1 MMIGNTNDPTGA
13 ATPIVGPGNNSC
25 TDCITI
31 PLEEYRKTLEMAT
44 ELSIIRELAGDQNIY
59 LILAKSQPDSMV
71 PMAEYASLQN
81 TTSEK
86 IAELKQELMVK
97 DEHIAHLEYQMK
109 TQPAA
114 HICPVCGRQ
123 FFETPAISRRDESMK
138 ICSVCAA
145 TEALEDAREA
155 GVISRGEAK
164 EIQDIVE
171 RVAVPMEKI
180 REERG
185 EVIPRQSTPEQCKK
199 GGRKTQQGKK
209 ADLPMEEIME
219 LKAKGWSNVRI
230 AGRYG
235 VADVTIETRIK
246 QYLAKQNAV
255 EKPAVEPAKTDTR
268 RPLDITDLRTR
279 REAGETYEHIG
290 KEYGGWTED
299 EVHAFMIQKGKEE
312 RGGQD

>member
-1 MMIGNTNDPTGA
+1 MIGNTNDPTGA

-31 PLEEYRKTLEMAT
+31 PLEEYRKLIECSVSMD
-44 ELSIIRELAGDQNIY
+44 IINELAGDKNIY
-59 LILAKSQPDSMV
+59 RALTEAPDVVSRDDYNKMLNVTTHKIHQLERELEEAKSLP
-71 PMAEYASLQN
+71 
-81 TTSEK
+81 
-86 IAELKQELMVK
+86 
-97 DEHIAHLEYQMK
+97 
-109 TQPAA
+109 A

-123 FFETPAISRRDESMK
+123 YFETPAVSRRDESMK

-145 TEALEDAREA
+145 TEALENAREA
-155 GVISRGEAK
+155 GAISRGEAK

-209 ADLPMEEIME
+209 ADLPIEEIRQ
-219 LKAKGWSNVRI
+219 LKAEGWSNVKL
-230 AGRYG
+230 AKKYG
-235 VADVTIETRIK
+235 VTDVTIGYRLKKDAEKKAAEKAAEPVQTDGK
-246 QYLAKQNAV
+246 Q
-255 EKPAVEPAKTDTR
+255 
-268 RPLDITDLRTR
+268 PLDITDLRAR

-299 EVHAFMIQKGKEE
+299 EVHAFMIQKGKEKKNE
-312 RGGQD
+312 DK

>member
-1 MMIGNTNDPTGA
+1 MIGNTNDPTGA

-31 PLEEYRKTLEMAT
+31 PLEEYRKLIECSVSMD
-44 ELSIIRELAGDQNIY
+44 IIDKLAGDKDIY
-59 LILAKSQPDSMV
+59 RTLVTGPDVVPRDEYNKLLNVSAKKIHQ
-71 PMAEYASLQN
+71 L
-81 TTSEK
+81 EK
-86 IAELKQELMVK
+86 ELEEAK
-97 DEHIAHLEYQMK
+97 AN
-109 TQPAA
+109 PA

-123 FFETPAISRRDESMK
+123 FFETPAVSRRDLKQE

-155 GVISRGEAK
+155 GAISRGEAK
-164 EIQDIVE
+164 EIQEIVE
-171 RVAVPMEKI
+171 DVAKEEEK
-180 REERG
+180 
-185 EVIPRQSTPEQCKK
+185 VIPRQSTPEQCKK

-219 LKAKGWSNVRI
+219 LKAKGWSNVKI

-235 VADVTIETRIK
+235 VADVTIGNRIK
-246 QYLAKQNAV
+246 QYLTKDKPA

-268 RPLDITDLRTR
+268 RPLDIADLRAR

-312 RGGQD
+312 RNG

>member
-31 PLEEYRKTLEMAT
+31 PLEEYRKLIECSVNMD
-44 ELSIIRELAGDQNIY
+44 IINELAGDKNIY
-59 LILAKSQPDSMV
+59 RALTEAPDVVSRDDYNKMLNVTTHKIHQLERELEEAKSLP
-71 PMAEYASLQN
+71 
-81 TTSEK
+81 
-86 IAELKQELMVK
+86 
-97 DEHIAHLEYQMK
+97 
-109 TQPAA
+109 A

-123 FFETPAISRRDESMK
+123 FFETPAVSRRDLKQE

-155 GVISRGEAK
+155 GAISRGEAK
-164 EIQDIVE
+164 EIQEIIED
-171 RVAVPMEKI
+171 VAKEEEK
-180 REERG
+180 
-185 EVIPRQSTPEQCKK
+185 VVPRQSTPEQCKK
-199 GGRKTQQGKK
+199 GGRKTQMGKK
-209 ADLPMEEIME
+209 VDLPMDEIRK
-219 LKAKGWSNVRI
+219 LKAEGWSNVKI
-230 AGRYG
+230 AKKYG
-235 VADVTIETRIK
+235 VADVTIGYRLKKDAEKKAAEKAAEPVRQDGK
-246 QYLAKQNAV
+246 Q
-255 EKPAVEPAKTDTR
+255 
-268 RPLDITDLRTR
+268 PLDIADLRAR

>member
-1 MMIGNTNDPTGA
+1 MIGNTNDPTGA
-13 ATPIVGPGNNSC
+13 ATPIVGSGNNSC

-31 PLEEYRKTLEMAT
+31 PLEEYRKLIECSVSMDIINDLADGRNIYKTLTGTSDMVSRTEYQNLQNVMAEKVSDLQT
-44 ELSIIRELAGDQNIY
+44 ELRQKG
-59 LILAKSQPDSMV
+59 
-71 PMAEYASLQN
+71 EY
-81 TTSEK
+81 
-86 IAELKQELMVK
+86 IAN
-97 DEHIAHLEYQMK
+97 LERQARDRS
-109 TQPAA
+109 AA

-123 FFETPAISRRDESMK
+123 FFETPAVSRRDLKQE

-145 TEALEDAREA
+145 TEALEDAQKA
-155 GVISRGEAK
+155 GAISRGEAK

-209 ADLPMEEIME
+209 ADLPMDEIRQ
-219 LKAKGWSNVRI
+219 LKAEGWSNVKI
-230 AGRYG
+230 AKKYG
-235 VADVTIETRIK
+235 VADVTIGYRLKKDAEK
-246 QYLAKQNAV
+246 KAA
-255 EKPAVEPAKTDTR
+255 EKPAEPVQTDGK
-268 RPLDITDLRTR
+268 RPLDIADLRAR
-279 REAGETYEHIG
+279 RAAGETYEHIG
-290 KEYGGWTED
+290 REYGGWTED

>member
-1 MMIGNTNDPTGA
+1 MIGNTEAPTGA
-13 ATPIVGPGNNSC
+13 ATPIVRAGTNPYDNF
-25 TDCITI
+25 ITI
-31 PLEEYRKTLEMAT
+31 PLEEYRKLIECSVNMD
-44 ELSIIRELAGDQNIY
+44 IINDLAGDKNIY
-59 LILAKSQPDSMV
+59 KILTNAPDTV
-71 PMAEYASLQN
+71 PRAEYNQLLNA
-81 TTSEK
+81 TARK
-86 IAELKQELMVK
+86 IHQLKQELEEAK
-97 DEHIAHLEYQMK
+97 AN
-109 TQPAA
+109 PG

-123 FFETPAISRRDESMK
+123 FFEEPAVSRRDNSTQ

-145 TEALEDAREA
+145 TEALEDAQKA
-155 GVISRGEAK
+155 GAISRGEAK
-164 EIQDIVE
+164 EIKEIIED
-171 RVAVPMEKI
+171 VAKEEEK
-180 REERG
+180 
-185 EVIPRQSTPEQCKK
+185 VIPRQSTPEQCKK

-235 VADVTIETRIK
+235 VADVAIGTRIK
-246 QYLAKQNAV
+246 QYLAKNKPT
-255 EKPAVEPAKTDTR
+255 EKPAEPAKTDTR
-268 RPLDITDLRTR
+268 RPLDITDLRAR

>member
-1 MMIGNTNDPTGA
+1 MIGNTNDPTGA

-31 PLEEYRKTLEMAT
+31 PLEEYKKLIECSVNMD
-44 ELSIIRELAGDQNIY
+44 IIDKLAGDKDIY
-59 LILAKSQPDSMV
+59 RTLVTGPDVVPRDEYNKLLNVSAKKIHQ
-71 PMAEYASLQN
+71 L
-81 TTSEK
+81 EK
-86 IAELKQELMVK
+86 ELEEAK
-97 DEHIAHLEYQMK
+97 AN
-109 TQPAA
+109 PA

-123 FFETPAISRRDESMK
+123 FFETPAISRRDESTK

-145 TEALEDAREA
+145 TEALEDAQKA
-155 GVISRGEAK
+155 GTISRGEAK

-209 ADLPMEEIME
+209 VDLPMEEIME

-235 VADVTIETRIK
+235 VADATIGTRIK
-246 QYLAKQNAV
+246 QYLAKQKPA

-268 RPLDITDLRTR
+268 RPLDIADLRAR

-299 EVHAFMIQKGKEE
+299 EVHAFIIQKGKEKKNE
-312 RGGQD
+312 DK

>member
-31 PLEEYRKTLEMAT
+31 PLEEYRKLIECSVSMDIIHTLADGRNVYWLLTRASDMVPRAEYQNLQNVMAEKVSDLQT
-44 ELSIIRELAGDQNIY
+44 ELRQKG
-59 LILAKSQPDSMV
+59 
-71 PMAEYASLQN
+71 EY
-81 TTSEK
+81 
-86 IAELKQELMVK
+86 IAN
-97 DEHIAHLEYQMK
+97 LERQ
-109 TQPAA
+109 ARDHSA

-123 FFETPAISRRDESMK
+123 FFETPAVSRRDESMK

-155 GVISRGEAK
+155 GAISRGEAK
-164 EIQDIVE
+164 EIKEIIED
-171 RVAVPMEKI
+171 VAKEEEK
-180 REERG
+180 
-185 EVIPRQSTPEQCKK
+185 VIPRQSTPEQCKK

-235 VADVTIETRIK
+235 VADVTIGTRIK
-246 QYLAKQNAV
+246 QYLAKQNPA

-268 RPLDITDLRTR
+268 RPLDITDLRAR

-312 RGGQD
+312 KNEDK